1 MLRLG
6 RAYSE
11 LPLPVRLL
19 LEDDD
24 AFYGAVSYGW
34 QRFPQ
39 SRRIHIE
46 LEKRSGFPE
55 RFCLLAT
62 ARRVRSCTEKAAC
75 FAG

>member
-1 MLRLG
+1 MRIASLSVG
-6 RAYSE
+6 
-11 LPLPVRLL
+11 LL

-39 SRRIHIE
+39 SRRTNIE

-55 RFCLLAT
+55 RFCLLVT
-62 ARRVRSCTEKAAC
+62 ARHARSCTEKAVC
-75 FAG
+75 FAD